1 MPLKAWYDSP
11 ADEMRTTTETQE
23 EIIDNFSLFD
33 GDMEST
39 LFYLMDLGK
48 KLPAMPEAH
57 KTEEY
62 IVKGCQSKVWLYPSF
77 SEGKVQFEADSNT
90 EITKGLVYLLVN
102 IWNNRTPD
110 EILNTDLFF
119 IDKIGMSRMIGS
131 QRSNGFA
138 SMIKQMKMYALA
150 YKSANN

>member
-1 MPLKAWYDSP
+1 M
-11 ADEMRTTTETQE
+11 TTTDIQN
-23 EIIDNFSLFD
+23 EIIDNFSMFD

-48 KLPAMPEAH
+48 KLPTMPDDH

-62 IVKGCQSKVWLYPSF
+62 IVKGCQSKVWVFPNFLD
-77 SEGKVQFEADSNT
+77 GKVYFEADSNT
-90 EITKGLVYLLVN
+90 EITKGLVYLLWS
-102 IWNNRTPD
+102 IWNGQTPD
-110 EILNTDLFF
+110 EILNSELFF

-138 SMIKQMKMYALA
+138 SMIKQMKLYALA
-150 YKSANN
+150 YKTKGA

>member
-1 MPLKAWYDSP
+1 L
-11 ADEMRTTTETQE
+11 TTTDIQN

-48 KLPAMPEAH
+48 KLPSMPDEH
-57 KTEEY
+57 KTEEFM
-62 IVKGCQSKVWLYPSF
+62 VKGCQSKVWVYPNF
-77 SEGKVQFEADSNT
+77 TDGKVHFEADSNT
-90 EITKGLVYLLVN
+90 EITKGLVYLLWS
-102 IWNNRTPD
+102 IWNNQTPQ
-110 EILNTDLFF
+110 EILNTELFF

-131 QRSNGFA
+131 QRSNGFT

-150 YKSANN
+150 YSNR